1 MKTPE
6 MLKSRHRFGIAP
18 PEKDFR
24 IRHRVK
30 FKSVVFIRSKSFLHL
45 DLMINYFILTH
56 YMTDFTRAIVCV
68 SLFVKG
74 FNSKL
79 VNDFLLTNVSSFQN
93 PVNKKN

>member
-6 MLKSRHRFGIAP
+6 MLKSRHRFCITP
-18 PEKDFR
+18 PEKDLR
-24 IRHRVK
+24 IRYRVK
-30 FKSVVFIRSKSFLHL
+30 FKSILFIQSKSFLDL

-56 YMTDFTRAIVCV
+56 YITDFTRAIICV
-68 SLFVKG
+68 LLFVKG

-93 PVNKKN
+93 SVNKKN